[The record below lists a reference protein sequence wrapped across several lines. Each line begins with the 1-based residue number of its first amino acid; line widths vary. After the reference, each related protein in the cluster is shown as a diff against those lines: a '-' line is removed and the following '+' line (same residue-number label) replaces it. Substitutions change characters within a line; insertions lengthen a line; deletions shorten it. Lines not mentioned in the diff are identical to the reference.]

1 MIIHSIS
8 GEELEKSKSNSPE
21 EFFTRSE
28 VTFSGEDGKS
38 KTLAVLYVRF
48 FDEKMSEWSP
58 FESDP
63 IFDVKGKSIHMRDVV
78 ALIALHKN
86 PDFQHRHRVYINEE
100 EAFAALFKGLDAE
113 TITGWVTQLES
124 DGQLNLETAQA

>member
-1 MIIHSIS
+1 MMIHSIS

-28 VTFSGEDGKS
+28 VTFSDENGKS

-63 IFDVKGKSIHMRDVV
+63 IFKVDDKSFHMRDVI

-86 PDFQHRHRVYINEE
+86 PEFQHRHRVYINEE
-100 EAFAALFKGLDAE
+100 EAFAALFEGLDAE
-113 TITGWVTQLES
+113 TVKGWITQLES
-124 DGQLNLETAQA
+124 DGQLNLEYTQA